1 LPGPHETE
9 VARAVGRLLHV
20 SDPERITTWQA
31 WLGGDRPPEV
41 AALGERDRRLLGMLL
56 ATLDRSR
63 PASVSASAALS
74 RLWEHPA
81 LLEELHDVLARL
93 DAESHD
99 LPEPLR
105 LRTAPIVPIQ
115 LHARYTRAEILAA
128 FGHSI
133 LTRSLEWREG
143 VRYDQEART
152 DIFAFT
158 LRKAERDFSPTT
170 MYRDFAISPDLV
182 HWESQITLRE
192 EAPTAQRYI
201 HHAQRGTSVLLF
213 ARPAKDDRAFTCL
226 GTAAH
231 VEHRNERP
239 IAFVWK
245 LDRAMPEA
253 FFAVARADIA

>member
-1 LPGPHETE
+1 M
-9 VARAVGRLLHV
+9 
-20 SDPERITTWQA
+20 SDPERIEAWRA
-31 WLGGDRPPEV
+31 WLRVGRPPDV
-41 AALGERDRRLLGMLL
+41 GTLGERERRLLGMLL

-63 PASVSASAALS
+63 PASINATAALE
-74 RLWEHPA
+74 RIWQHPA
-81 LLEELHDVLARL
+81 LIEELNDVRGRS
-93 DAESHD
+93 DAESPD
-99 LPEPLR
+99 LTEPLR
-105 LRTAPIVPIQ
+105 LRTAPIVPIH

-143 VRYDQEART
+143 VRYDQKAKT

-182 HWESQITLRE
+182 HWESQSTLRE
-192 EAPTAQRYI
+192 TAPTAQRYI
-201 HHAQRGTSVLLF
+201 NHAAQGTSVLLF
-213 ARPAKDDRAFTCL
+213 ARPTKDDRFTCL
-226 GTAAH
+226 GTATH

-245 LDRAMPEA
+245 LDRPMPEA
-253 FFAVARADIA
+253 FFAIARADVA